1 MSKLAY
7 KKHLVATESYDDIDK
22 MRSLIAT
29 ISSRSNLF

>member
-22 MRSLIAT
+22 MRSVYT
-29 ISSRSNLF
+29 SNSNY

>member
-22 MRSLIAT
+22 MRST
-29 ISSRSNLF
+29 SNSNY